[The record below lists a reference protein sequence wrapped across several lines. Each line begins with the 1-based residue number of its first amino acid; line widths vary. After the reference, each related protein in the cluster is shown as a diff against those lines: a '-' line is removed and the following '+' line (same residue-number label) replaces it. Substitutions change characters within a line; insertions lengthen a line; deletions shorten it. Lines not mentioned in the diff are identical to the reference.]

1 MMKDLETRSDVKREL
16 LRFNEGK
23 VDSRLRCRNIWSQE
37 QRTRDTDEN
46 FKESD
51 VGLLLK
57 KRGRVHFLNAEV
69 AQRPDSSS
77 MRSLQGQR
85 CSSTIRGTQDVSK
98 IEGKQTL

>member
-23 VDSRLRCRNIWSQE
+23 VDSRLHCRNIWSQE

-46 FKESD
+46 FRESD

-57 KRGRVHFLNAEV
+57 KGGGHFLNAEV
-69 AQRPDSSS
+69 TQRPDSSR
-77 MRSLQGQR
+77 MRSLQCQR

-98 IEGKQTL
+98 IEGKKTL